1 DRQGDADLCPAG
13 GRRRFTPRTAHGRW
27 RRKLRRGPTYTISP
41 LQGLKDVLAAQGNA
55 TANVTLIT
63 VKDDNSD
70 LDAAR
75 AAAAAADAV
84 IIMAGTIAEEGA
96 DRASFTDAAA
106 LTVTQVGDN
115 LDWYVA
121 RPNTTSTAT

>member
-1 DRQGDADLCPAG
+1 VLSALGN
-13 GRRRFTPRTAHGRW
+13 TA
-27 RRKLRRGPTYTISP
+27 
-41 LQGLKDVLAAQGNA
+41 A
-55 TANVTLIT
+55 TVTLVT

-70 LDAAR
+70 LNAAK

-96 DRASFTDAAA
+96 DRASFADSTGLTLTA
-106 LTVTQVGDN
+106 LGDG

-121 RPNTTSTAT
+121 RPNVISTATSNRPANSNTVAMIAGIL